1 MANSKFKQTNVY
13 LNLKRRIKKNDVSQ
27 QQQRI
32 NEDLL
37 ELIAI
42 LADRVTLNEERLFA
56 TKNFINNSV
65 VASLNSLISDIEDK
79 EKGEKDDTDI
89 EGSVAER
96 SDDTS
101 SDPGNEKPEEL
112 MG

>member
-1 MANSKFKQTNVY
+1 MANSKFKQTQVY
-13 LNLKRRIKKNDVSQ
+13 LNLKRHIQKGDFSQ
-27 QQQRI
+27 
-32 NEDLL
+32 EKMGLELL